1 MNTLVNI
8 KEMQEMAQRWN
19 KQGLSIGFVP
29 TMGYLHN
36 GHISLIEKARAEN
49 NKVIVSIFVNPIQFC
64 PGEDFDKYP
73 RDTGHDSKVCAASG
87 VDLLFMPDAAEMYP
101 PDFFTFVD
109 IQQLGNGLCGARRPG
124 HFRGVCTV
132 ISKFFNIISPDR
144 AYFGEK
150 DAQQL
155 AIIKRMTTNLN
166 YKTEIVSCPTVREA
180 DGLAMSSR
188 NSYLSEEQRKAALVI
203 SKSLDMAK
211 NLLTNGERTIAK
223 IKTAIIEAISK
234 EPLANIDYVEAV
246 EPLSLKPID
255 TVYDSV
261 LVAAAV
267 YIGGIRLID
276 NFTFKVENL

>member
-1 MNTLVNI
+1 MNTLVDI
-8 KEMQEMAQRWN
+8 KEMQEIAQSWR

-36 GHISLIEKARAEN
+36 GHISLIDKARAEN

-73 RDTGHDSKVCAASG
+73 RDTEHDNKSCLAAG
-87 VDLLFMPDAAEMYP
+87 VDLLFMPDASEMYP

-109 IQQLGNGLCGARRPG
+109 MQQLGNGLCGARRPG

-132 ISKFFNIISPDR
+132 ISKFFNIIAPDR

-155 AIIKRMTTNLN
+155 AIIKRMTENLN
-166 YKTEIVSCPTVREA
+166 YKTEIVSCPTVRET

-188 NSYLSEEQRKAALVI
+188 NSYLTEEQRKAALVI

-211 NLLTNGERTIAK
+211 SLLTNGERTTTK
-223 IKTAIIEAISK
+223 IKASIIEIISK
-234 EPLANIDYVEAV
+234 EPLSNIDYVEAV

-255 TVYDSV
+255 TVCDSV

-276 NFTFKVENL
+276 NFTFKVEN